1 MQFGRLR
8 SPVDRRDP
16 HQDVFGIALGVLH
29 EDVEVAVVIED
40 AGVEEFILHLLPAAA
55 AVRLH
60 QVGVGIGRL
69 GVLVEVLHVGV
80 GRRAVEVEVVLL
92 HILAVVAF
100 AVGESEEPLLEDRV
114 LAVPEGQAK
123 QRRCLSSEMP
133 AMPSSPQR

>member
-1 MQFGRLR
+1 MSSGT
-8 SPVDRRDP
+8 
-16 HQDVFGIALGVLH
+16 GLGVLH

-40 AGVEEFILHLLPAAA
+40 AGVEELILHLVPGAP

-60 QVGVGIGRL
+60 QVGVGKGRL
-69 GVLVEVLHVGV
+69 RVLVEVLHVRV

-92 HILAVVAF
+92 HILAVVAL
-100 AVGESEEPLLEDRV
+100 AVGQPEEPLLEDRV
-114 LAVPEGQAK
+114 LAVPQGQAK